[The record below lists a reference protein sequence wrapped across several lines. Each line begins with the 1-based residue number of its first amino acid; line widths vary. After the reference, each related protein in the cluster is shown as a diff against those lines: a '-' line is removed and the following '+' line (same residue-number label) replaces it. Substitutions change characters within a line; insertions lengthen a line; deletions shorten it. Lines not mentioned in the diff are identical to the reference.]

1 MKQGHAEGHKGEY
14 GGGLVEFCFVM
25 PVLLLIAGAT
35 VDLSR
40 YMRYLQVTTF
50 VSQETASQIYRQCS
64 DITIYHPPVLRTT
77 GLRIDGGLTRLAVES
92 CVVRVQA
99 AAQQLLDTSLGR
111 ASVSSK
117 VFRWNIEEPSVSDC
131 TEVEVTTKWPN
142 VTEIAAP
149 ARVCEED
156 EGVSESTDDK
166 VDPKV
171 NTSPSGTDN
180 ATPSTSQKRKRH
192 RRGLIDKPILTSLE
206 TAGVEKLDDGIYQT
220 KNGSFKG
227 TRRLATPLVLC
238 QKGRIATVEVGYAFQ
253 PTLLFLMTGLDTNG
267 TQRETTVL

>member
-1 MKQGHAEGHKGEY
+1 MKHGHAEGHKGEY

-64 DITIYHPPVLRTT
+64 DITIYDRPELGTT
-77 GLRIDGGLTRLAVES
+77 RLRINPGDTKDAVES
-92 CVVRVQA
+92 CVKRVQA
-99 AAQQLLDTSLGR
+99 SAQQLLDTSLGR

-117 VFRWNIEEPSVSDC
+117 VFRWNIDIPSVSDC
-131 TEVEVTTKWPN
+131 TQVTTMGTN
-142 VTEIAAP
+142 VTEITAP

-156 EGVSESTDDK
+156 ADEEDGSPENPNRVSGG
-166 VDPKV
+166 
-171 NTSPSGTDN
+171 NPSSSNNNGKE
-180 ATPSTSQKRKRH
+180 QGKKKRH
-192 RRGLIDKPILTSLE
+192 KGGDIGESVLESLE
-206 TAGVEKLDDGIYQT
+206 KTGVEKRDDGIYQT
-220 KNGSFKG
+220 SNGSFKG
-227 TRRLATPLVLC
+227 HRRLATPSVLC

>member
-1 MKQGHAEGHKGEY
+1 MKHGHAEGHKGEY

-64 DITIYHPPVLRTT
+64 DITIYDRPELSTT
-77 GLRIDGGLTRLAVES
+77 GLTTGLQINGVLTQQAVQS
-92 CVVRVQA
+92 CVGRVQA
-99 AAQQLLDTSLGR
+99 AAQQILDTSLGR

-117 VFRWNIEEPSVSDC
+117 VFRWNIANPSVSNC
-131 TEVEVTTKWPN
+131 TTVGAMGNN
-142 VTEIAAP
+142 VTEISAP
-149 ARVCEED
+149 AR
-156 EGVSESTDDK
+156 
-166 VDPKV
+166 
-171 NTSPSGTDN
+171 
-180 ATPSTSQKRKRH
+180 
-192 RRGLIDKPILTSLE
+192 L
-206 TAGVEKLDDGIYQT
+206 TAGVRILSDGIYQT
-220 KNGSFKG
+220 LNGSFKG
-227 TRRLATPLVLC
+227 NRRLATPFVLC

>member
-1 MKQGHAEGHKGEY
+1 MKHGHAEGHKGEY

-40 YMRYLQVTTF
+40 YMRYLQITTF

-64 DITIYHPPVLRTT
+64 DITIYDPPELSTT
-77 GLRIDGGLTRLAVES
+77 GLQINGGLTQQAVQS

-131 TEVEVTTKWPN
+131 NNVQTMGSN
-142 VTEIAAP
+142 VTQISAP

-156 EGVSESTDDK
+156 TDEEDDSPENPNRVSGGNPSSSNNNGKEQGKKKRNKGGDIEDD
-166 VDPKV
+166 V
-171 NTSPSGTDN
+171 
-180 ATPSTSQKRKRH
+180 
-192 RRGLIDKPILTSLE
+192 LESLE
-206 TAGVEKLDDGIYQT
+206 KPGVEIFNDGIYQT
-220 KNGSFKG
+220 LNGSFKG
-227 TRRLATPLVLC
+227 RRRLATPSVLC